1 MPNNLDPD
9 ENEEFLEQKEQEEE
23 EDFLG
28 VIKPLPLTRN
38 EALYLSDSMTLLM
51 EHVPEQG
58 KIHVPAR
65 QLMPQAGVPVP
76 LDLIQK
82 IGLAVLLTTNTL
94 EENED
99 TLYEVE
105 VTVADLFLL
114 RECCQSFIKVNDEL
128 VGFNLL
134 RKIYELI
141 LEEDMKERR
150 FFQNLTSGIN
160 LDLVVPEN
168 IEERKDLN
176 G

>member
-1 MPNNLDPD
+1 MPNHLESD
-9 ENEEFLEQKEQEEE
+9 ENEEFLEQEEE

-28 VIKPLPLTRN
+28 AIKSLPLTRN

-51 EHVPEQG
+51 EHIPEQG
-58 KIHVPAR
+58 KIHMPAR

-94 EENED
+94 EEEED
-99 TLYEVE
+99 TLYEID

-114 RECCQSFIKVNDEL
+114 RECCQSFIKVNNEL

-134 RKIYELI
+134 RKIYGLI

-150 FFQNLTSGIN
+150 FFQNLTRGIN
-160 LDLVVPEN
+160 LDLPVPEN
-168 IEERKDLN
+168 IEERKEPN

>member
-1 MPNNLDPD
+1 MPSNLESDR
-9 ENEEFLEQKEQEEE
+9 NEEFLEQEE
-23 EDFLG
+23 EDNFLE
-28 VIKPLPLTRN
+28 VIKELPLTRN
-38 EALYLSDSMTLLM
+38 EALYLSDSITLLM
-51 EHVPEQG
+51 EHIPEQG
-58 KIHVPAR
+58 RIHVPAR

-94 EENED
+94 EEEED
-99 TLYEVE
+99 TLYEIE

-114 RECCQSFIKVNDEL
+114 RECCQSFIKVNNEL

-134 RKIYELI
+134 RKIYGLI

-150 FFQNLTSGIN
+150 FFQNLTKGIN
-160 LDLVVPEN
+160 VDLVVPEN